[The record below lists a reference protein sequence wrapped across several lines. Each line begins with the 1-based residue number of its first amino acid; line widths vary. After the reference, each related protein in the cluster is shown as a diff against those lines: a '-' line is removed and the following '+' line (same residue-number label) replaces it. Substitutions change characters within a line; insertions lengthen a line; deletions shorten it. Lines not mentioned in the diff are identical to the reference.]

1 MQKWREKGRDR
12 DRDRDIEKG
21 RDRDRES
28 ERDRDRDCEL
38 ISGMLKHHIGRVG
51 RKLNSNEKS

>member
-12 DRDRDIEKG
+12 DKDIEKG

-38 ISGMLKHHIGRVG
+38 TSGMLKHHIGRVG